1 MPMSASFKKIYV
13 SLFIATASAMLGMG
27 IIEPIL
33 PIYAH
38 HMGATGLVLGF
49 IFSGFALSRG
59 IFAPFMGQYSDSHG
73 RRYMILCGLFFFVLL
88 SFGYVIADSPWALML
103 VRTLQGLASVM
114 ITPIAQSYIGDIIP
128 QGKEGKYMNLF
139 FLSFFGGQAVGPV
152 IGGSLSD
159 NFGLAAPF
167 YAMAFMA
174 GISLALVYFLVPEG
188 PRHTT
193 SSGKGLLR
201 FAATYR
207 QVLGDRQMQGILLFM
222 SSRGFYR
229 WGFNTFFPILAVTRL
244 DMSKTKIGIILSIYM
259 LIGAIIQYPAGL
271 LSDRFIKYRREIFF
285 YGGILSPVMMFLIP
299 LTGNFYLIFVMTLL
313 MGLFSAISRASV
325 VAIRTERGRIHGM
338 GAVTG
343 AFTASLST
351 GQIVGPL
358 TFGAIADLFQ
368 LNYAFYL
375 GGIVGLAGSV
385 VSYLFLRKAAK
396 EPLENTG
403 K

>member
-1 MPMSASFKKIYV
+1 MSASFKKIYV

-38 HMGATGLVLGF
+38 HMGATGIVLGF

-59 IFAPFMGQYSDSHG
+59 IFAPVIGQYSDSHG
-73 RRYMILCGLFFFVLL
+73 RRNMILSGLFFFVVL
-88 SFGYVIADSPWALML
+88 SFGYVLADSPWTLMI

-128 QGKEGKYMNLF
+128 QGKEGRYMNLF

-152 IGGSLSD
+152 IGGVLSD
-159 NFGLAAPF
+159 SIGLAAPF
-167 YAMAFMA
+167 YAMAAMA

-188 PRHTT
+188 PSQKTT
-193 SSGKGLLR
+193 SDNRFLR
-201 FAATYR
+201 FAATYHN
-207 QVLGDRQMQGILLFM
+207 VLRDKQMQAILVFM

-229 WGFNTFFPILAVTRL
+229 WGFNTFFPILAVTRIG
-244 DMSKTKIGIILSIYM
+244 MSKTEIGLILSIYM

-271 LSDRFIKYRREIFF
+271 VSDRFIKHRGEIFF
-285 YGGILSPVMMFLIP
+285 YGGVLSPVMMFLVP
-299 LTGNFYLIFVMTLL
+299 LTRDFYLLFLIALF
-313 MGLFSAISRASV
+313 MGLFSAISRASA

-343 AFTASLST
+343 AFTTSLSV
-351 GQIVGPL
+351 GQVLGPL
-358 TFGAIADLFQ
+358 AFGAIADLFQ
-368 LNYAFYL
+368 LDYAFYI

-385 VSYLFLRKAAK
+385 ISYILLRKAANLPPE
-396 EPLENTG
+396 EPG
-403 K
+403 Y